1 MQTPI
6 VVIWSLTTML
16 PHKEPN
22 PIFHKGTYQDI
33 TQVLSHSRFLSPS
46 SQSIIPK
53 SNELIQRLSANNT
66 LL

>member
-1 MQTPI
+1 
-6 VVIWSLTTML
+6 ML

-33 TQVLSHSRFLSPS
+33 GQVLSHRFLSPS
-46 SQSIIPK
+46 RQSLTPK
-53 SNELIQRLSANNT
+53 SNELIQRLSANIT